1 MIVDCLKSSLAKLVN
16 CDEKNIREG
25 AIRVGNKTGWQKLA
39 RSPSL
44 MPKSSIVIG
53 NEIMKSD
60 SLVIC
65 HRQRTSILHLC
76 APQPAVGN
84 LNI

>member
-1 MIVDCLKSSLAKLVN
+1 MIVDCLKSSPTKVVN
-16 CDEKNIREG
+16 CGEKNIREG

-44 MPKSSIVIG
+44 MPKSIVIG

-65 HRQRTSILHLC
+65 HRQRTSILHRR